1 MSTTYKD
8 YYEVLGVER
17 TAGEKAIK
25 KAYRKL
31 AREYHP
37 DVNHEPDAEDRF
49 KELAE
54 AYEVLGDAEK
64 REQYDSV
71 GQGFS
76 PGQEFKPPPG
86 WESGTGTHY
95 EYQTAGDFSDFFE
108 EMFGGRGGP
117 SFRTEYRRPP
127 MRGADHEAEIEV
139 FLEEAYHGV
148 QRRISLDAAEIK
160 PDGRV
165 ERHTKTL
172 DVSVPA
178 GSVEGTRI
186 RLKGQGGAGTDGAP
200 DGDLFLRAHVR
211 PDPRFELDRRDLR
224 TTIDVSPWE
233 AALGEKVPLK
243 MLDGQTASLTIPPGT
258 RSGLQLKLKGR
269 GIPARGKAKA
279 GDLLVEVRIVV
290 PDQLSDSERGLFE
303 QLAET
308 SEFNPRAA

>member
-8 YYEVLGVER
+8 YYDVLGVER
-17 TAGEKAIK
+17 TADEKAIK

-54 AYEVLGDAEK
+54 AYEVLGDAAK

-76 PGQEFKPPPG
+76 PGQEFRPPPD
-86 WESGTGTHY
+86 WESGAGTHY

-148 QRRISLDAAEIK
+148 KRRISLDAAEIT

-200 DGDLFLRAHVR
+200 DGDLFLRVHVR

-233 AALGEKVPLK
+233 AALGAKVPLK
-243 MLDGQTASLTIPPGT
+243 MLDGKTASLTIPPGT

-279 GDLLVEVRIVV
+279 GDLLVEVRIIV

>member
-8 YYEVLGVER
+8 YYDVLGVER
-17 TAGEKAIK
+17 TADEKAIK

-76 PGQEFKPPPG
+76 PGQEFRPPPD
-86 WESGTGTHY
+86 WESGAGTHY

-148 QRRISLDAAEIK
+148 KRRISLDAAEIT

-200 DGDLFLRAHVR
+200 DGDLFLRVHVR

-233 AALGEKVPLK
+233 AALGAKVPLK
-243 MLDGQTASLTIPPGT
+243 MLDGKTASLTIPPGT

-279 GDLLVEVRIVV
+279 GDLLVEVRIIV